1 MNSSNLFPKNKNTN
15 TDNKARD
22 ARKRDKNLWDTQI
35 PSFETILNFCLARF
49 CSPMRIIRISKAKK
63 TNSECGLFYSKEF
76 NLMELKFIFQEMCV
90 VFFLFFFK

>member
-63 TNSECGLFYSKEF
+63 RTQSVDYFIQK
-76 NLMELKFIFQEMCV
+76 NLILWN
-90 VFFLFFFK
+90 